1 MAKKRSPSPAADP
14 VSDDAVAAIAE
25 PATIKPQELAERL
38 ADPEFRERVEAAI
51 ASLPPDKAVEL
62 VALLEASIRRRKI
75 ELFGYLAS
83 AAILLVGMVIALYAF
98 GAAAQGTFIGW
109 VFLVPLA
116 LAGVVMIAVARAAR
130 TAEAADRRKASARAA
145 SGV

>member
-109 VFLVPLA
+109 VRGSIRFD
-116 LAGVVMIAVARAAR
+116 AASVIR
-130 TAEAADRRKASARAA
+130 TFRRQRYAEEASFSETAEGD
-145 SGV
+145 